1 MISGSKHGCNKRAI
15 RVQPLV
21 HAYWSLSVSIVKAT
35 NLNLTEFPKAEI
47 VIFRR
52 IFMIEVLNEKCVGCG
67 ACIRACAYDAIKIED
82 KLAII
87 DADKCVLCGA
97 CVSACPF
104 DAILLRKLKTEAIN
118 KADYTGIWV
127 FAEQREG
134 VIAPVSFELLGKGR
148 ELADELEVELSAVLL
163 GHEIEGL
170 ASELIAQGADQVI
183 EVDDPA
189 LKHFR
194 DERYSKALT
203 ELAQKYKPSII
214 LAGATVI
221 GRSFIPRVAIH
232 LHTGLTADCTGLAID
247 PETGN
252 LQQTRPA
259 FGGNIMATIL
269 TANHRPQMAT
279 VRHKVMNPIPRDD
292 NRSGIV
298 IQEQINFD
306 LDEDETL
313 WLGFEKEKTTLV
325 NITEANLIVS
335 GGRGIKDAKSFHLI
349 EELAESLDG
358 AVGASRA
365 AVDAEWIPYSHQV
378 GQTGKTVKPDIYIA
392 IGISGAI
399 QHLAGMSSADYIIA
413 INKDP
418 DAPIF
423 KAADLGIVGD
433 LFEIVPKLTKRIKEL
448 RT

>member
-1 MISGSKHGCNKRAI
+1 
-15 RVQPLV
+15 
-21 HAYWSLSVSIVKAT
+21 
-35 NLNLTEFPKAEI
+35 
-47 VIFRR
+47 
-52 IFMIEVLNEKCVGCG
+52 MIEVISEKCVGCG
-67 ACIRACAYDAIKIED
+67 ACIRSCAYDAIKLED
-82 KLAII
+82 KLAVI

-97 CVSACPF
+97 CVQSCPF
-104 DAILLRKLKTEAIN
+104 EAILLRKLQAKAID
-118 KADYTGIWV
+118 KGEYSGIWV

-134 VIAPVSFELLGKGR
+134 IIAPVAYELLGKGR
-148 ELADELEVELSAVLL
+148 ELADELEAELSAVVF
-163 GHEIEGL
+163 GHKIESL
-170 ASELIAQGADQVI
+170 AADLIAFGADQVI
-183 EVDDPA
+183 LVDDPV

-194 DERYSKALT
+194 DERYDKALT
-203 ELAQKYKPSII
+203 ELAQKYKPAII

-221 GRSFIPRVAIH
+221 GRSFIPRVAVH

-247 PETGN
+247 PEQQN
-252 LQQTRPA
+252 LLQTRPA

-269 TANHRPQMAT
+269 TSNHRPQMAT

-292 NRSGIV
+292 TRDGIV

-306 LDEDETL
+306 MDEDEST
-313 WLGFEKEKTTLV
+313 WLGFEKEKTNLI
-325 NITEANLIVS
+325 NITEANIIVS
-335 GGRGIKDAKSFHLI
+335 GGRGIKDAKNFSLI
-349 EELAESLDG
+349 EELAEALGG

-378 GQTGKTVKPDIYIA
+378 GQTGKTVKPKVYLS

-423 KAADLGIVGD
+423 KVADLGIVGD
-433 LFEIVPKLTKRIKEL
+433 LFEVVPKLIKRIKEL
-448 RT
+448 RA